1 MNQVE
6 ALKNKIQ
13 KLVNQF
19 NYGNYK
25 LVIQEVT
32 ILLKKL
38 PNNSFLLNLLGS
50 CYQKLGHYETAMK
63 NFLQVLSTEP
73 KNLAAMNN
81 LANIH
86 KDLLEFEKAEDLYK
100 KIIKINPK
108 YIMAITNYANL
119 KFQLNQ
125 HDDAI
130 NLYNQALE
138 IDNKSENIHYNIGLT
153 FQSLGN
159 FKKAEYHFNE
169 MIKINP
175 SATMADR
182 LISRFTKY
190 DKNNN
195 HLREMIERSKRE
207 NLNDIS
213 KINLY
218 FALSKAF
225 EDIKEFEESYRFM
238 KKANDL
244 TNSKFHYDKNSDDKF
259 TKDSEKF
266 FNLLNNYDNNF
277 YKRNSKKII
286 FILGLPRSG
295 TSLAE
300 QIISSHNLVY
310 GAGELNY
317 LENLIKKKFFLNNE
331 LALSLASKDKF
342 NNLAYETS
350 NEYLDLIGN
359 FKTKKNIIIDK
370 APHNFKWIG
379 FISLIFPNAKIVHC
393 SRNPK
398 DNFLSLYKNFFPEG
412 LECTYNEENLINFFK
427 NYKIMM
433 NYWKKK
439 FPHNIYDL
447 IYEDLINKSDEEI
460 KKLIKFCDLEWDD
473 NCLKFYDTKSSI
485 KTLSVAEARKPIYK
499 SSLSSSE
506 NFKKYLQNS
515 FDKLEKL

>member
-1 MNQVE
+1 MNQIE

-86 KDLLEFEKAEDLYK
+86 KDLLEFKKAEDIYK
-100 KIIKINPK
+100 KIIEINPN
-108 YIMAITNYANL
+108 YVNAITNYANL
-119 KFQLNQ
+119 KFQLDQ
-125 HDDAI
+125 YEDAI
-130 NLYNQALE
+130 KLYKIALN
-138 IDNKSENIHYNIGLT
+138 IDYKSENIHYNMGLT
-153 FQSLGN
+153 YQSYGAFEQAEKH
-159 FKKAEYHFNE
+159 FKE
-169 MIKINP
+169 MLKINP
-175 SATMADR
+175 SSTIADR

-190 DKNNN
+190 KKDNSHFK
-195 HLREMIERSKRE
+195 EMIERSRIKD
-207 NLNDIS
+207 LNDNS

-218 FALSKAF
+218 FALGKAY
-225 EDIKEFEESYRFM
+225 EDTKDYEKSFSFI
-238 KKANDL
+238 KKANNL
-244 TNSKFHYDKNSDDKF
+244 TNSKFYYNKNEDDKF
-259 TKDSEKF
+259 TSDLQKF
-266 FNLLNNYDNNF
+266 FDKESIKNFINVKNDN
-277 YKRNSKKII
+277 KII

-300 QIISSHNLVY
+300 QIISSHSEVY

-317 LENLIKKKFFLNNE
+317 LENLIQKKFFTNNQLNLELLNE
-331 LALSLASKDKF
+331 DF
-342 NNLAYETS
+342 NKLINQS
-350 NEYLDLIGN
+350 GKEYLKLVKN
-359 FKTKKNIIIDK
+359 FETNKKIITDK
-370 APHNFKWIG
+370 APQNFKWIG
-379 FISLIFPNAKIVHC
+379 FINLFFINSKIIHC
-393 SRNPK
+393 YRDPK

-412 LECTYNEENLINFFK
+412 LEWTYNEENLINYYK
-427 NYKIMM
+427 NYRIIM
-433 NYWKKK
+433 NFWKKT
-439 FPHNIYDL
+439 FPDKIYDL
-447 IYEDLINKSDEEI
+447 NYEKLINNSEAEI
-460 KKLIKFCDLEWDD
+460 KNLIKFCDLKWEDS
-473 NCLKFYDTKSSI
+473 CLEFYNTKRSI
-485 KTLSVAEARKPIYK
+485 KTLSVSEARKPIYK

>member
-1 MNQVE
+1 MNQIE
-6 ALKNKIQ
+6 ILKKKIQ

-19 NYGNYK
+19 NFGNYK
-25 LVIQEVT
+25 LVIQEVN

-50 CYQKLGHYETAMK
+50 SYQKLGNYEIAKK
-63 NFLQVLSTEP
+63 NFLQILSTEP
-73 KNLAAMNN
+73 DNLAAMNN
-81 LANIH
+81 MANTC
-86 KDLLEFEKAEDLYK
+86 KDTFEFKEAEQYYEKIL
-100 KIIKINPK
+100 KINPK
-108 YIMAITNYANL
+108 YIMAITNFANL
-119 KFQLNQ
+119 KFQLNK

-130 NLYNQALE
+130 NLYNKALE
-138 IDNKSENIHYNIGLT
+138 IDDKSENIHYNIGLT
-153 FQSLGN
+153 YQSLGN
-159 FKKAEYHFNE
+159 FEKAKYHFNE

-175 SATMADR
+175 HATIADR
-182 LISRFTKY
+182 LMSRFTKY

-195 HLREMIERSKRE
+195 HLKEMIERNKKE
-207 NLNDIS
+207 NLNDNS
-213 KINLY
+213 KINLF

-225 EDIKEFEESYRFM
+225 EDVKDFKESFIFM

-244 TNSKFHYDKNSDDKF
+244 TNSKFNYDKKSDDKF
-259 TKDSEKF
+259 TEDLVKF
-266 FNLLNNYDNNF
+266 FDLIENNN
-277 YKRNSKKII
+277 KKIYEENNKKVI

-331 LALSLASKDKF
+331 LDLNVISKNKF
-342 NNLAYETS
+342 NDLAYETG
-350 NEYLDLIGN
+350 NEYLDLIKN

-370 APHNFKWIG
+370 DPHNFKWIG
-379 FISLIFPNAKIVHC
+379 FISLIFPNAKIIHC

-412 LECTYNEENLINFFK
+412 LEYTYNEENLINFFK
-427 NYKIMM
+427 NYKMM
-433 NYWKKK
+433 MSYWKRK
-439 FPHNIYDL
+439 FPNNIYDL
-447 IYEDLINKSDEEI
+447 IYEDLINKPNEEI
-460 KKLIKFCDLEWDD
+460 KRLIEFCDLEWDE
-473 NCLKFYDTKSSI
+473 NCLKFYDAKSSI

-499 SSLSSSE
+499 SSISSSS
-506 NFKKYLQNS
+506 NFKDYLKTS